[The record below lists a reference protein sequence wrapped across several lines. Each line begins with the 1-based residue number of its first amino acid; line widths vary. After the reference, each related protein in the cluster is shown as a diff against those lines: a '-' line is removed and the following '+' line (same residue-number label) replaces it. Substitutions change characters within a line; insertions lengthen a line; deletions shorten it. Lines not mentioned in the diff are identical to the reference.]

1 MYADMS
7 TQSGRRNVV
16 IYGSNAP
23 DDQGN
28 RASSDS
34 NGHAVYVGSKKRN
47 TTARAATAMDS
58 TKGGPAGGWE

>member
-1 MYADMS
+1 MYAD
-7 TQSGRRNVV
+7 TPTKSGTGNAV

-28 RASSDS
+28 KASSDAQ
-34 NGHAVYVGSKKRN
+34 GHAVYAGNKKRN
-47 TTARAATAMDS
+47 TTARAGTAMDS